1 MFKNKKRVIA
11 IFLILFVTF
20 FSLQLL
26 SIQVRADEVTEEE
39 IEDLVSDLG
48 ESNYLVMNEAKEE
61 LIEIGSEVIPF
72 LENVLTRD
80 EERNHM
86 LNSIYVL
93 ETIENTESAEV
104 IALALDS
111 GKEKVRE
118 VSIEG
123 LIKLGE
129 KDRDLVMSVI
139 DENILDDDTVVRE
152 SILTVIQGLDFEDQ
166 EIVDLIYN
174 SMEDKSR
181 KAQIR
186 GLEQLGRLGSQ
197 AESVIPSL
205 YELGEEKDLEFKTE
219 VLAAISKIGG
229 EKAREYFTE
238 YQELLFNSDSDIRKK
253 GINSLLRLGY
263 REKEIVDPVLKKVK
277 EEESKEAVVVLK
289 EMSHNLE
296 SAARALIKLLEDEAL
311 EKDLKKTVYEELEEI
326 TPQMEYDID
335 RGLVAF
341 SVDDGVYLQ
350 WRLLGTEETDTPF
363 NVYRDGEKVNEEPLT
378 ESTNYLDQEGSKD
391 AQYKVEKV
399 VENGENEKSDAV
411 EVWEENY
418 LSIPLDTP
426 EDGEVKGE
434 EYHYIA
440 NDASTADLD
449 GDGQYEIILKWE
461 PSNAKDNSQSGHTGN
476 VLLDAYKLDGTRLWR
491 IDLGRNIRAGAHYTQ
506 FLAYDFDGNG
516 QAEVAFKTADG
527 TEDSAGNVIGDPD
540 ADWRND
546 NGYILEGPE
555 YLTIFD
561 GESGEEMETIDYH
574 PPRGNVRNW
583 GDDYG
588 NRVDRFLAGV
598 AYLDGKHPSLVM
610 ARGYYTRTVLVAYNW
625 RDGELTEEWI
635 FDTNDSGKGEYTGQ
649 GSHSLSV
656 ADVDF
661 DSKDE
666 IVYGA
671 LVVDDDGSALHS
683 TGIGHGDALHV
694 SNFYPDRFGLEI
706 YDLAE
711 SSGAP
716 YGAYMRDA
724 ETGEILWGVHA
735 GSDVGRGVAA
745 NISDETP
752 GAEAWAS
759 SGIGMRDR
767 HGEQITN
774 KTPSINFAIWWDG
787 DLIRELLDGRR
798 IDKWNPE
805 EESSEILF
813 NGEEI
818 SSINGT
824 KANPNLQADILGDW
838 REEAIWRTSDNSE
851 LRIFVTPHQT
861 EHRIHTLM
869 HDRQYRLAIA
879 WQNVAY
885 NQPPHPSFYLGP
897 EEDVPQYNPGL
908 AHKALERFDEEK
920 DTEE

>member
-1 MFKNKKRVIA
+1 
-11 IFLILFVTF
+11 
-20 FSLQLL
+20 
-26 SIQVRADEVTEEE
+26 
-39 IEDLVSDLG
+39 
-48 ESNYLVMNEAKEE
+48 
-61 LIEIGSEVIPF
+61 
-72 LENVLTRD
+72 
-80 EERNHM
+80 
-86 LNSIYVL
+86 
-93 ETIENTESAEV
+93 
-104 IALALDS
+104 
-111 GKEKVRE
+111 
-118 VSIEG
+118 
-123 LIKLGE
+123 
-129 KDRDLVMSVI
+129 
-139 DENILDDDTVVRE
+139 
-152 SILTVIQGLDFEDQ
+152 
-166 EIVDLIYN
+166 
-174 SMEDKSR
+174 
-181 KAQIR
+181 
-186 GLEQLGRLGSQ
+186 
-197 AESVIPSL
+197 
-205 YELGEEKDLEFKTE
+205 
-219 VLAAISKIGG
+219 
-229 EKAREYFTE
+229 
-238 YQELLFNSDSDIRKK
+238 
-253 GINSLLRLGY
+253 
-263 REKEIVDPVLKKVK
+263 
-277 EEESKEAVVVLK
+277 
-289 EMSHNLE
+289 
-296 SAARALIKLLEDEAL
+296 
-311 EKDLKKTVYEELEEI
+311 
-326 TPQMEYDID
+326 MEYDID

-378 ESTNYLDQEGSKD
+378 ESTNYLDKEGSKD
-391 AQYKVEKV
+391 DQYKVEKV

-610 ARGYYTRTVLVAYNW
+610 ARGYYTRTVLAAYNW

-711 SSGAP
+711 SSEAP

-759 SGIGMRDR
+759 SGIGLRDR

-774 KTPSINFAIWWDG
+774 NTPSINFAIWWDG

-920 DTEE
+920 DSEE